1 MAERSRDPYQTLGV
15 SPGASEEA
23 LRAAY
28 RHQVQLH
35 HPDHNGGSAE
45 SARRFEAVQEAYAQ
59 IRAARAAAPHSSS
72 ARTGAARSSSART
85 GAARSSS
92 ARTGAPRSGAASSSA
107 TGSGSA
113 APRADADPAVE
124 ARLAD
129 LERELREA
137 HVARERIRAE
147 ARRVAAQNAQRPS
160 DEELGYVTT
169 DDSFSKILADAAAE
183 LSDRFSEAREHPAA
197 RRVSDLID
205 ELETK
210 RTGDPP
216 R

>member
-1 MAERSRDPYQTLGV
+1 MAERSLDPYQTLGV
-15 SPGASEEA
+15 SAGASDEE

-45 SARRFEAVQEAYAQ
+45 SSRRFAQVQEAYAQ
-59 IRAARAAAPHSSS
+59 IRAARRGPPHS
-72 ARTGAARSSSART
+72 GAARSRASGGSSGARS
-85 GAARSSS
+85 GAARS
-92 ARTGAPRSGAASSSA
+92 GQASPQAS
-107 TGSGSA
+107 
-113 APRADADPAVE
+113 ADPAVE
-124 ARLAD
+124 SRLAD
-129 LERELREA
+129 LERELTEA
-137 HVARERIRAE
+137 HLARERVRAE
-147 ARRVAAQNAQRPS
+147 ARRVAAQNARRPS

-169 DDSFSKILADAAAE
+169 DDSFSKILTDAAAE

-205 ELETK
+205 ELEAK
-210 RTGDPP
+210 LTGEPP

>member
-1 MAERSRDPYQTLGV
+1 MAERSLDPYQTLGV
-15 SPGASEEA
+15 SAGASDEA

-59 IRAARAAAPHSSS
+59 IQAARAAAPPSRSPRTGAARTSS
-72 ARTGAARSSSART
+72 ARTGR
-85 GAARSSS
+85 
-92 ARTGAPRSGAASSSA
+92 PRSGATASSA
-107 TGSGSA
+107 TRSGPA
-113 APRADADPAVE
+113 TPRADADPAVE

-137 HVARERIRAE
+137 HQARERARAE
-147 ARRVAAQNAQRPS
+147 ARRVAAQNVKRPS

-169 DDSFSKILADAAAE
+169 DDSFSKILTDAAAE
-183 LSDRFSEAREHPAA
+183 LSDRFSEARQHPAA

-210 RTGDPP
+210 LGGEPP

>member
-1 MAERSRDPYQTLGV
+1 MAERSLDPYQTLGV
-15 SPGASEEA
+15 SAAVSDEE

-45 SARRFEAVQEAYAQ
+45 SARRFEQVQEAYAQ
-59 IRAARAAAPHSSS
+59 IRAAR
-72 ARTGAARSSSART
+72 RSV
-85 GAARSSS
+85 
-92 ARTGAPRSGAASSSA
+92 PRSGAARSGA
-107 TGSGSA
+107 GGGSRRGRSGAARSGASA
-113 APRADADPAVE
+113 AGPASPRASADPAVE
-124 ARLAD
+124 SRLAD

-137 HVARERIRAE
+137 HLARERARAE
-147 ARRVAAQNAQRPS
+147 ARRVAAQNARRPS

-169 DDSFSKILADAAAE
+169 DDSFSKILSDAASE

-205 ELETK
+205 ELEAK
-210 RTGDPP
+210 LTGEPP
-216 R
+216 H

>member
-1 MAERSRDPYQTLGV
+1 MAERSLDPYQTLGV
-15 SPGASEEA
+15 RAGASNEE

-45 SARRFEAVQEAYAQ
+45 SARRFEEVQEAYAQ
-59 IRAARAAAPHSSS
+59 IRAVRRGAPHS
-72 ARTGAARSSSART
+72 GAARSGATGGSSGARSGARRST
-85 GAARSSS
+85 AARSG
-92 ARTGAPRSGAASSSA
+92 RASPDAS
-107 TGSGSA
+107 
-113 APRADADPAVE
+113 ADPAVE
-124 ARLAD
+124 SRLAD

-137 HVARERIRAE
+137 HLARERVRAE
-147 ARRVAAQNAQRPS
+147 ARRVAAQNAQRPT

-169 DDSFSKILADAAAE
+169 DDSFSKILSDAASE

-205 ELETK
+205 QLEAKLT
-210 RTGDPP
+210 REPP

>member
-1 MAERSRDPYQTLGV
+1 MAERSLDPYQTLGV
-15 SPGASEEA
+15 SVGASDEE

-59 IRAARAAAPHSSS
+59 IRAARRGVPRA
-72 ARTGAARSSSART
+72 GAARS
-85 GAARSSS
+85 GASGGSRSE
-92 ARTGAPRSGAASSSA
+92 APRSGAAGVGGAS
-107 TGSGSA
+107 
-113 APRADADPAVE
+113 PRASGDPAVE
-124 ARLAD
+124 SRLAD

-137 HVARERIRAE
+137 HLAREKVRAE

-169 DDSFSKILADAAAE
+169 DDSFSKILSDAAAE

-205 ELETK
+205 ELESK
-210 RTGDPP
+210 LSGEPP
-216 R
+216 H

>member
-1 MAERSRDPYQTLGV
+1 MAERSLDPYQTLGV
-15 SPGASEEA
+15 RAGASDEE

-35 HPDHNGGSAE
+35 HPDHNGSSAE
-45 SARRFEAVQEAYAQ
+45 SARRFEEVQEAYAQ
-59 IRAARAAAPHSSS
+59 IRAARRGAPHS
-72 ARTGAARSSSART
+72 GAARSGATGGSSGARS
-85 GAARSSS
+85 GAARSG
-92 ARTGAPRSGAASSSA
+92 ARRSTAARSGRASPDAS
-107 TGSGSA
+107 
-113 APRADADPAVE
+113 ADPAVE
-124 ARLAD
+124 SRLAD

-137 HVARERIRAE
+137 HLARERVRAE
-147 ARRVAAQNAQRPS
+147 ARRVAAQNAQRPT

-169 DDSFSKILADAAAE
+169 DDSFSKILSDAASE

-205 ELETK
+205 QLEAK
-210 RTGDPP
+210 LTGEPP

>member
-1 MAERSRDPYQTLGV
+1 MAERSLDPYQTLGV
-15 SPGASEEA
+15 SAGASDVE

-45 SARRFEAVQEAYAQ
+45 SARRFEQVQEAYAE
-59 IRAARAAAPHSSS
+59 IRAARRGAPHS
-72 ARTGAARSSSART
+72 GAARSRASGGSS
-85 GAARSSS
+85 GARSGP
-92 ARTGAPRSGAASSSA
+92 ARSGRAS
-107 TGSGSA
+107 
-113 APRADADPAVE
+113 PRASADPAVE
-124 ARLAD
+124 SRLAD

-137 HVARERIRAE
+137 HLARERVRAE

-169 DDSFSKILADAAAE
+169 DDSFSKILTDAAAE

-205 ELETK
+205 ELEAK
-210 RTGDPP
+210 LTGQPP